1 MMRMNLSS
9 AEGWSDYD
17 DDGLDM
23 IGDLGL
29 AVDPGPMDE
38 TRHAC
43 DGGLIGY
50 IRLRRLVGDARLI
63 GDV

>member
-29 AVDPGPMDE
+29 AGDFGPM
-38 TRHAC
+38 
-43 DGGLIGY
+43 GLT
-50 IRLRRLVGDARLI
+50 
-63 GDV
+63 